1 MHAMGEA
8 LRMAVEAKVREKA
21 DHRERVTR
29 SVAVDR
35 TTKGLVAKCGAVDHV
50 GVHGEVAI
58 KARVSI
64 VPNGG
69 RRRDS
74 VGNAERDLVG
84 VV

>member
-1 MHAMGEA
+1 M
-8 LRMAVEAKVREKA
+8 V
-21 DHRERVTR
+21 
-29 SVAVDR
+29 VDR
-35 TTKGLVAKCGAVDHV
+35 TTKGLVAKCGYEHKKVSSEAKRVPYEGGRAAVDHV
-50 GVHGEVAI
+50 GVDGEVTI

-74 VGNAERDLVG
+74 VGTAERDLVG